1 MSLKSS
7 TEAQASTA
15 PAEALLFTAGHLQ
28 RMSALNRSKPD
39 NLKMAD
45 ASTVLLRSLLSKAS
59 IYRSQGQLE
68 EALTCVNEARKS
80 GADVAVVQK
89 ALLAEIT
96 SAS

>member
-7 TEAQASTA
+7 TEAQASTT

-28 RMSALNRSKPD
+28 RTSALNRKPD

-45 ASTVLLRSLLSKAS
+45 ATTVLLRSLLSKAS

-68 EALTCVNEARKS
+68 EALTCVDEARKS
-80 GADVAVVQK
+80 GADVTVMQK
-89 ALLAEIT
+89 ALLAEIS